1 MLQLTVRLPRSE
13 KLKGE
18 RKCLLFH
25 LNQSIKH
32 CQSIPS
38 FLLWI
43 LIYTIMC
50 VINHSHGGILELIEK
65 VNIYR
70 QGCMIM
76 VKLTIMIIVLK
87 IIIMNIVI
95 LEIQKIIALLH

>member
-1 MLQLTVRLPRSE
+1 MSNIDAF
-13 KLKGE
+13 GE
-18 RKCLLFH
+18 TKERGKAKYCMTM
-25 LNQSIKH
+25 SIKH

-50 VINHSHGGILELIEK
+50 VINHSHGAILELIEK